1 MRPEHDEGAAPR
13 KGSSPHTPPP
23 PRVPPSASPFP
34 ETISP
39 EEVNRLPLTRYAG
52 SVRLV
57 EDMQHAQ
64 EAVKRLA
71 RERVLGFDT
80 ETRAA
85 FRKGEAYP
93 PSLVQLAAGDAVYVF
108 RLAALGGRLGGLE
121 KVLANPRVVKA
132 GVSVAYDLREL
143 RALVPFEPRGFADL
157 EGLSDKAGIAAN
169 GLRPLAAI
177 VLGFRVGKGPKT
189 SNWARVP
196 LSPAQIAYAATDAWV
211 CREIYLRLAGRG
223 TAST

>member
-1 MRPEHDEGAAPR
+1 MTSREPRPGAGRAAP
-13 KGSSPHTPPP
+13 G
-23 PRVPPSASPFP
+23 ASPFA
-34 ETISP
+34 ETISS
-39 EEVNRLPLTRYAG
+39 EAVNRLPLRRYDG
-52 SVRLV
+52 PVRLV
-57 EDMQHAQ
+57 EGMRHAR

-71 RERVLGFDT
+71 RARVLGFDT

-93 PSLVQLAAGDAVYVF
+93 PSLVQLAAGDAVYIF
-108 RLAALGGRLGGLE
+108 RLAALKKLGGLE
-121 KVLANPRVVKA
+121 TVFEDACVVKA
-132 GVSVAYDLREL
+132 GVSLAYDLREL
-143 RALVPFEPRGFADL
+143 QALAPFEPRGFADL

-211 CREIYLRLAGRG
+211 CREIYLRLVGRG
-223 TAST
+223 AAST